1 MSTSLFLKACHQHNT
16 GRPPIWFMRQA
27 GRYLPEYRKL
37 RSTYS
42 FLDMVHTPELACEVT
57 LQPITRFGFDAA
69 ILYSDILV
77 ITEAFNLFFDFIE
90 GKGPQLREN
99 QLSVAE
105 IATSLSNQPDVETLS
120 YVYDAIGLLK
130 PELKETPLIGFS
142 GSPFTV
148 ACYLIEKQSSKT
160 FSNVHSLINSNPDLL
175 HTILDGLTAVTIT
188 HLINQIK
195 AGVNAVQLFDTWG
208 SILSGTLYNDFSL
221 AYMQKIVTAI
231 SAYNIPIIIY
241 SKDTKHKI
249 KSLAS
254 LNCNVISVDWDTPI
268 SSLTTLYPTLSWQ
281 GNLNPHTLLKSL
293 PDSLK
298 ETKLICESMKESNG
312 FIFNLGHGILP
323 KTPLEHVEAIVEYV
337 KQR

>member
-1 MSTSLFLKACHQHNT
+1 MSDSLFINACYNKNT
-16 GRPPIWFMRQA
+16 ARPPIWFMRQA
-27 GRYLPEYRKL
+27 GRYLPEYQAL
-37 RSTYS
+37 RSNYS
-42 FLDMVHTPELACEVT
+42 FLEMVHTPSLACEVT

-77 ITEAFNLFFDFIE
+77 ISEAFQLHFDFIE
-90 GKGPQLREN
+90 GKGPQLRES

-105 IATSLSNQPDVETLS
+105 IATSLAKQPDVETLS
-120 YVYDAIGLLK
+120 YVYDAIKLLK

-160 FSNVHSLINSNPDLL
+160 FSNIHSLINSDPDLL
-175 HTILDGLTAVTIT
+175 HTILDRLTAVTIT
-188 HLINQIK
+188 HLSNQIK

-208 SILSGTLYNDFSL
+208 SILSGTLYHDFSL
-221 AYMQKIVTAI
+221 AYMQKIVSAI

-268 SSLTTLYPTLSWQ
+268 SSLITHYPTLAWQ

-298 ETKLICESMKESNG
+298 ETKLICDSMKESQG

-323 KTPLEHVEAIVEYV
+323 KTPLDHVKAVVDYV
-337 KQR
+337 KG